1 MFYIPHVR
9 NFDFMMLFHNIAT
22 FSKNYLRLCSH
33 IVPHS
38 GNDIGTH
45 TEFSLRAPADRSP

>member
-1 MFYIPHVR
+1 MV
-9 NFDFMMLFHNIAT
+9 LFHNIAT

-33 IVPHS
+33 IVLNS

-45 TEFSLRAPADRSP
+45 TEFSLHAPADGSP